1 MTYFSERSRRKLGYV
16 SSQVPITQDPY
27 DITVP
32 VDYLVVAGAGG
43 AGGALATYYGGGGG
57 GAGGLR

>member
-27 DITVP
+27 NLIIP
-32 VDYLVVAGAGG
+32 VNYLVV
-43 AGGALATYYGGGGG
+43 GGGGG
-57 GAGGLR
+57 GRMYARQ